1 MSINSA
7 VNEEENLVDV
17 GLVRPQNISDK
28 VGDPIDNMMTDNLNM
43 KDLSI
48 SKDQQRPIYLET
60 EDRWF
65 ENMKLLQFY
74 KKYDKEGLT
83 RFEYNNP
90 TAKVGQLVKNQTDA
104 KLMGYLHKD
113 PLEFTNLTY

>member
-1 MSINSA
+1 M
-7 VNEEENLVDV
+7 
-17 GLVRPQNISDK
+17 
-28 VGDPIDNMMTDNLNM
+28 
-43 KDLSI
+43 
-48 SKDQQRPIYLET
+48 ET

-113 PLEFTNLTY
+113 PLEFTNLTFMPQMKEKVIGEGSLLRFKP